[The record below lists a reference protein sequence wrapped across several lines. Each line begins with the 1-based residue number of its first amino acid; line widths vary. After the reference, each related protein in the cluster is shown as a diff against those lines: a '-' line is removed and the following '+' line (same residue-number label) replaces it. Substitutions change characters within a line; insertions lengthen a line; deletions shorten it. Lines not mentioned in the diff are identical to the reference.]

1 LFLGGSRDL
10 VLDGQYERLS
20 KYIMEKS
27 FNLYD
32 NHNITLPIWGT
43 CQGLE
48 LFHVLIANTID
59 ALGNFNAENMRLPL
73 NFTNETSKMYDYF
86 SENDK
91 EILKNT
97 EILPNLHH
105 LGIYPETYDKYPI
118 LKEYFII
125 NSLSKDRDGNT
136 FVNSIEGK
144 RYPFIYAVQFH
155 PELIPYSQFEINNAP
170 SSVDAADIYQRFGK
184 FFLSQT
190 LLNNNTMSEEDLQ
203 KYDFVDSFTLKPVD
217 FGDRWFYYV
226 FQKNKENKYLK

>member
-1 LFLGGSRDL
+1 L
-10 VLDGQYERLS
+10 
-20 KYIMEKS
+20 
-27 FNLYD
+27 
-32 NHNITLPIWGT
+32 
-43 CQGLE
+43 
-48 LFHVLIANTID
+48 LI
-59 ALGNFNAENMRLPL
+59 L
-73 NFTNETSKMYDYF
+73 
-86 SENDK
+86 
-91 EILKNT
+91 
-97 EILPNLHH
+97 
-105 LGIYPETYDKYPI
+105 
-118 LKEYFII
+118 LKE
-125 NSLSKDRDGNT
+125 
-136 FVNSIEGK
+136 K